1 MASIINTIVT
11 KFTADGAEQTAAAT
25 ENVTKAQTRLGQTS
39 ASNGRQFA
47 AQSQGLGGLV
57 AAYAGAAA
65 TSFALQQ
72 AFAALQKAA
81 QFDQIIQG
89 TNAFTSQ
96 FGQSAESVLRDVKR
110 ITQGQLSIAEA
121 ATSANIA
128 LSAGFST
135 KQLTEL
141 ADVATKSSRALGRDL
156 QDSFQRLVRGSAKL
170 EAELLDELGIFT
182 RIEPAVEKYAA
193 AVGKSTT
200 ALSEFERRQ
209 AFVNSVIAEGQSKF
223 AVIDTSNNTAAQSY
237 ARLAA
242 TITDLALTIGNVIA
256 NALVPLAEYINNN
269 LSAAFG
275 TFGVITALI
284 LSKTNQ
290 LASEGLKTL
299 TDKITT
305 TSGALSTSFVGSGKA
320 ATEVLGELSNA
331 TDSYNTRLGKGLGDQ
346 KARRDEL
353 INFAKAG
360 TITVN
365 QVRELNTIVEA
376 QKKRDEESKASLT
389 AKLATLDK
397 TSKTYERLDKDLKNT
412 NISLAQNERQIIAN
426 NKVLAEQSKLA
437 NAAAVSTALFGK
449 AVGIVGSAF
458 GKALSFLNVI
468 LTLYSV
474 LSLIGPLIAQAF
486 GGFNVFDKLLLTL
499 GEIGK
504 NLLGLDKNSKALS
517 AGIQGY
523 AAGVAE
529 AAFQAQNLKG
539 NVEGV
544 IKEKALFGL
553 FTIDVKINAE
563 TIQKTIAD
571 AITAGTEEAEKAR
584 SRGRLQ
590 VLGSALE
597 FGLPQETIPQVTEES
612 LGVDA
617 QRAYN
622 AEIER
627 RIKLS
632 QEKLS
637 KATDASSLKLVQAEI
652 EGLKQIINLGK
663 EQLQIVGL
671 ISADTGISTKEL
683 FKYVSATREGTLS
696 IRTLNGQVEG
706 QVYTIEQIL
715 ALEESRRKGAQELTN
730 IQQRL
735 VAFNVNT
742 ILNTE
747 KLNKAQL
754 DLNGIGKAR
763 SDLLATEEE
772 ILKQIRDLQQANIP
786 FEDSRLQK
794 LREQLDLYRQQRT
807 EFNKQADVQESIL
820 RVQDSIR
827 KTFSSQ
833 INALNNITGLVDT
846 SGKLATD
853 DLEVKRNQLD
863 ILKETAAAGDQL
875 RKSIPIAEGETLES
889 TFNGVEQTI
898 LKASDSAKSALAGS
912 ILESIKKATELTK
925 EYEKQTIE
933 LQKQAQ
939 STRLSI
945 QREELTLQQQV
956 NDKQREYT
964 TLIIQN
970 QINAI
975 QRQQRVNELAAERID
990 ILRKGREEEI
1000 KSQTSGVLAPLFSD
1014 QQKRLIEIRFKE
1026 EELNDLKRALG
1037 AQVASAA
1044 ATLRK
1049 EEELARTNQQFDTER
1064 LSIQQRL
1071 NDNDIAGRTLDITSR
1086 IEETKRQQALFEKQS
1101 QAIQEQIKAF
1111 LEHPRELSKV
1121 LSQNIQ
1127 DQLEIA
1133 KRVNPDRAATFEELG
1148 RTVEERQKALDLRI
1162 VGQVQEISSKLTA
1175 AAEGV
1180 RSAQSDYLDALIAQK
1195 NALDT
1200 TAESQKKLLE
1210 LEKKISDARTT
1221 EAVAAAQAKYNTVI
1235 AETGNRLLA
1244 AQQSLDILKREAER
1258 AGNSF
1263 IIVAVRFAES
1273 IGSNLEKGINS
1284 LVDAIANGTLTL
1296 ENFKQGFKQFIISI
1310 LSDVTKA
1317 ILNELITK
1325 PIKDLVFGFTR
1336 DLISGLSGS
1345 TISETLAKNIT
1356 PAISSSLTSS
1366 LGENIT
1372 KSITGLKDIGI
1383 TPVYVTN
1390 MAEFCA
1396 CASGGS
1402 AAQGG
1407 AGAASTL
1414 AQGGA
1419 GRMLYDRP
1427 IGPMMP
1433 AAQQAATQN
1442 LPFSAAPFPPPRP
1455 AALGGAVT
1463 PAITQ
1468 AANQGL
1474 NRSVGS
1480 SSLVGGGGTS
1490 PPLNVRRVE
1499 TVETGADGKLNS
1511 PTPVEVTN
1519 TGDIGTAV
1527 EGALPQALSGAV
1539 NPAAGASLTALNPTG
1554 GASTILSPPSIYNPA
1569 GVGSMISSGTS
1580 LVPRGPFGL
1589 FGNTQVLNPTGPGGF
1604 GAMGLR
1610 TGAGFNG
1617 TVTNGTS
1624 AFGGP
1629 GYATTFG
1636 GGTPIGAGNP
1646 GSIAGAPSVTS
1657 FGPTAFETSGF
1668 KLGNRADAGGSGGA
1682 TEALNEQ
1689 LDLTKEKFASLDTGT
1704 ESLTDNFS
1712 SLGTDVVDASS
1723 GVTEIASSSDV
1734 LNGSLAQQ
1742 AVASEGVISA
1752 AVAQQATSAA
1762 LETADTVE
1770 AASSQMVATNGY
1782 QAAAAL
1788 AAVGSAGAG
1797 GGFGSF
1803 IPVGALGGYIS
1814 KSGTGA
1820 FARFAAGGGVMMRDR
1835 VPSLLEPGEFVMKKT
1850 SVDSIGKGN
1859 LERMNATGKSSG
1871 NPTNIKVQIENK
1883 GSEKEAQQGETQMDG
1898 ETAIVKLILKDLNSN
1913 GPIRRSI
1920 RGNM

>member
-1 MASIINTIVT
+1 MAGIINSIVT
-11 KFTADGAEQTAAAT
+11 KFSTDGAEQTAAAT

-72 AFAALQKAA
+72 AFSALQKAA

-96 FGQSAESVLRDVKR
+96 FGQSADGVLKDIKR

-223 AVIDTSNNTAAQSY
+223 SVIDTSNNTAAQSY

-242 TITDLALTIGNVIA
+242 TITDLALTVGNVLA

-275 TFGVITALI
+275 TFGIITALI

-290 LASEGLKTL
+290 LASEGLTNL
-299 TDKITT
+299 TNKITSF
-305 TSGALSTSFVGSGKA
+305 SGALSTSFVGSGKA
-320 ATEVLGELSNA
+320 ATEVLGELSKE
-331 TDSYNTRLGKGLGDQ
+331 TETYNTKLGKGLGDQ

-360 TITVN
+360 SITVN

-376 QKKRDEESKASLT
+376 QVKRDEASKASLT
-389 AKLATLDK
+389 AKLSTLDA
-397 TSKTYERLDKDLKNT
+397 TSKTYERYSTQLKNT
-412 NISLAQNERQIIAN
+412 EISLAQNEKQILAN

-468 LTLYSV
+468 LALYSV
-474 LSLIGPLIAQAF
+474 ISLIGPLIAQAF
-486 GGFNVFDKLLLTL
+486 GGFNVLDKLLLTL

-504 NLLGLDKNSKALS
+504 NLLGLDKNSKALQ

-544 IKEKALFGL
+544 VKEKALFGL

-571 AITAGTEEAEKAR
+571 AITAGTEAAEKAR
-584 SRGRLQ
+584 SRGRMQ

-597 FGLPQETIPQVTEES
+597 FGPTVVENASVISEDQLNI
-612 LGVDA
+612 DA
-617 QRAYN
+617 QRDYN
-622 AEIER
+622 TEIER
-627 RIKLS
+627 RIELS

-637 KATDASSLKLVQAEI
+637 KATDASTLKLIQAEI

-683 FKYVSATREGTLS
+683 FKYVSATKEGALN
-696 IRTLNGQVEG
+696 IKTLNGQVQG
-706 QVYTIEQIL
+706 QVYTTEQIL

-763 SDLLATEEE
+763 SDLLASEESVVT
-772 ILKQIRDLQQANIP
+772 QIRDLQQSGVT
-786 FEDSRLQK
+786 FDDSRLLL
-794 LREQLDLYRQQRT
+794 LREQLDLFKQQRT
-807 EFNKQADVQESIL
+807 EFNKQAEVQESIL

-833 INALNNITGLVDT
+833 INALSNITGLVDA

-875 RKSIPIAEGETLES
+875 RKSIPILEGETLES
-889 TFNGVEQTI
+889 TFNGVEQQI

-933 LQKQAQ
+933 LQKQAL
-939 STRLSI
+939 STRITI
-945 QREELTLQQQV
+945 QREDLQLQQQI
-956 NDKQREYT
+956 NEKQKELN

-975 QRQQRVNELAAERID
+975 ARQQRVNELSAERID
-990 ILRKGREEEI
+990 ILRKGREEEA
-1000 KSQTSGVLAPLFSD
+1000 KSITSGVLGPLFTD
-1014 QQKRLIEIRFKE
+1014 QQKKLIEIRFRQ

-1037 AQVASAA
+1037 AQVASAKQ
-1044 ATLRK
+1044 TLDAEVR
-1049 EEELARTNQQFDTER
+1049 LARENSTRED
-1064 LSIQQRL
+1064 QRL
-1071 NDNDIAGRTLDITSR
+1071 ALQRGILELDATQKATDIAFK
-1086 IEETKRQQALFEKQS
+1086 IEETKRQQEIFVKQS

-1111 LEHPRELSKV
+1111 LDHPRELAKV
-1121 LSQNIQ
+1121 LSQNVRDLIEVYKVNNPERAGALVGVEQ
-1127 DQLEIA
+1127 SITQRENLINEQLKKQIEDINKA
-1133 KRVNPDRAATFEELG
+1133 LTNGIDSVTNATRNQLAALQEQEKALG
-1148 RTVEERQKALDLRI
+1148 RTTEGQRQQL
-1162 VGQVQEISSKLTA
+1162 S
-1175 AAEGV
+1175 
-1180 RSAQSDYLDALIAQK
+1180 
-1195 NALDT
+1195 
-1200 TAESQKKLLE
+1200 
-1210 LEKKISDARTT
+1210 LEKQISDNRTN
-1221 EAVAAAQAKYNTVI
+1221 EAVTAAQARYNAVV

-1263 IIVAVRFAES
+1263 IIIAVKIAES
-1273 IGSNLEKGINS
+1273 ITSNLEKGINS

-1296 ENFKQGFKQFIISI
+1296 DGFKKGFKQFIISI
-1310 LSDVTKA
+1310 LSDITKA

-1325 PIKDLVFGFTR
+1325 PIKELVFGFTR

-1372 KSITGLKDIGI
+1372 KSISGLKDIGV
-1383 TPVYVTN
+1383 TPVFVTN
-1390 MAEFCA
+1390 VAEFCA
-1396 CASGGS
+1396 CANSGSAAGGAGSAAGGAGSAAASAAGS

-1407 AGAASTL
+1407 AGRIIYNS
-1414 AQGGA
+1414 
-1419 GRMLYDRP
+1419 P
-1427 IGPMMP
+1427 IGPNMP
-1433 AAQQAATQN
+1433 T
-1442 LPFSAAPFPPPRP
+1442 PRP
-1455 AALGGAVT
+1455 AALGGAVP
-1463 PAITQ
+1463 PAVSE
-1468 AANQGL
+1468 AAGRAV

-1480 SSLVGGGGTS
+1480 SPIIGEGNGPGTNANPLVVEAPQGATESFGPSILSPDYLNTDGATFGSFNTIRERITGPNGVPIDMPAGSFAQGLDPNRFRTLADNPFGQVENINTIQNNRDLPGGGLLTDPNALWGS
-1490 PPLNVRRVE
+1490 KMPQQSGGLENLENLNT
-1499 TVETGADGKLNS
+1499 TVGDLDTTFQDFA
-1511 PTPVEVTN
+1511 PTISQIDSNFSAFGDKIGPV
-1519 TGDIGTAV
+1519 TGDIGNLGTQANSTLPTFAQLGTA
-1527 EGALPQALSGAV
+1527 GDQS
-1539 NPAAGASLTALNPTG
+1539 AG
-1554 GASTILSPPSIYNPA
+1554 
-1569 GVGSMISSGTS
+1569 S
-1580 LVPRGPFGL
+1580 LVTAAI
-1589 FGNTQVLNPTGPGGF
+1589 NTGQESAATQ
-1604 GAMGLR
+1604 
-1610 TGAGFNG
+1610 
-1617 TVTNGTS
+1617 TVT
-1624 AFGGP
+1624 
-1629 GYATTFG
+1629 
-1636 GGTPIGAGNP
+1636 
-1646 GSIAGAPSVTS
+1646 
-1657 FGPTAFETSGF
+1657 
-1668 KLGNRADAGGSGGA
+1668 
-1682 TEALNEQ
+1682 
-1689 LDLTKEKFASLDTGT
+1689 
-1704 ESLTDNFS
+1704 
-1712 SLGTDVVDASS
+1712 
-1723 GVTEIASSSDV
+1723 
-1734 LNGSLAQQ
+1734 GSLYAFN
-1742 AVASEGVISA
+1742 SA
-1752 AVAQQATSAA
+1752 LQ
-1762 LETADTVE
+1762 
-1770 AASSQMVATNGY
+1770 
-1782 QAAAAL
+1782 
-1788 AAVGSAGAG
+1788 AGAG
-1797 GGFGSF
+1797 GGL
-1803 IPVGALGGYIS
+1803 GAGENMFNLIGGMLPAS
-1814 KSGTGA
+1814 SGGIVQNNGA
-1820 FARFAAGGGVMMRDR
+1820 IARFAAGGGVMMRDR
-1835 VPSLLEPGEFVMKKT
+1835 VPSLLEPGEFVMKKS
-1850 SVDSIGKGN
+1850 SVDSIGRSSM
-1859 LERMNATGKSSG
+1859 ERMNATGRST
-1871 NPTNIKVQIENK
+1871 NTPTNIKVQVENQ
-1883 GSEKEAQQGETQMDG
+1883 GSPKEAEQRDTQVDG

-1920 RGNM
+1920 RGNV

>member
-290 LASEGLKTL
+290 LASEGLKNL

-320 ATEVLGELSNA
+320 AAEVLGELSNA

-504 NLLGLDKNSKALS
+504 NLLGLDKNSKALES
-517 AGIQGY
+517 GIQGY

-539 NVEGV
+539 NVEGIV
-544 IKEKALFGL
+544 KEKALFGL

-571 AITAGTEEAEKAR
+571 AIAAGTEEAEKAR

-597 FGLPQETIPQVTEES
+597 FGLPPEAIPEVTEES

-617 QRAYN
+617 QARYN

-632 QEKLS
+632 QDKLL

-671 ISADTGISTKEL
+671 ISADTGISAKEL

-772 ILKQIRDLQQANIP
+772 ISKQIRDLQQANIP

-833 INALNNITGLVDT
+833 INALNNITGLVDA

-875 RKSIPIAEGETLES
+875 RKSIPIPEGETLES
-889 TFNGVEQTI
+889 TFEAVEKRI
-898 LKASDSAKSALAGS
+898 LEASDSAKSALAGS
-912 ILESIKKATELTK
+912 ILESIKKAAELTK

-933 LQKQAQ
+933 LQKQALT
-939 STRLSI
+939 TRINI
-945 QREELTLQQQV
+945 QKEDLQLQQQI
-956 NDKQREYT
+956 NEKQKELN

-975 QRQQRVNELAAERID
+975 ARQQRVNELSAERID
-990 ILRKGREEEI
+990 ILRKGREEEA
-1000 KSQTSGVLAPLFSD
+1000 KSITSGVLGPLFTD

-1037 AQVASAA
+1037 AQVASAKQ
-1044 ATLRK
+1044 TLDAEVR
-1049 EEELARTNQQFDTER
+1049 LARENSTRED
-1064 LSIQQRL
+1064 QRL
-1071 NDNDIAGRTLDITSR
+1071 TIQRSILELDATQKATDIGFR
-1086 IEETKRQQALFEKQS
+1086 IEETKRQQEIFIKQS

-1111 LEHPRELSKV
+1111 LDHPRELAKV
-1121 LSQNIQ
+1121 LSQNVRDLIEVYKVNNPERAGALVGVQ
-1127 DQLEIA
+1127 QSITQRENLINEQLKKQIEDINRSLTNGIDSVTNATRNNLIA
-1133 KRVNPDRAATFEELG
+1133 LQEQEKALG
-1148 RTVEERQKALDLRI
+1148 RTVEGQRQQL
-1162 VGQVQEISSKLTA
+1162 S
-1175 AAEGV
+1175 
-1180 RSAQSDYLDALIAQK
+1180 
-1195 NALDT
+1195 
-1200 TAESQKKLLE
+1200 
-1210 LEKKISDARTT
+1210 LEKQISDTRTN
-1221 EAVAAAQAKYNTVI
+1221 EAVTAAQARYNAVVL
-1235 AETGNRLLA
+1235 ETGNRLLA
-1244 AQQSLDILKREAER
+1244 AQQSLEILKREAER

-1273 IGSNLEKGINS
+1273 VSSNLEKGINS

-1296 ENFKQGFKQFIISI
+1296 NNFKQGFKQFIISI

-1325 PIKDLVFGFTR
+1325 PIKELVFGFTR

-1396 CASGGS
+1396 CASGGA

-1419 GRMLYDRP
+1419 GRLMYDRP
-1427 IGPMMP
+1427 IGPMQPPTIAQRTAGTITQGGSGTVTQAGSSAIVQAGAQNVVSRGLGGRP
-1433 AAQQAATQN
+1433 ADAPTGTPTDPTSVVIDNPEALTKSLSVPILSSAGNLGATGAAGAAGAIGTEAANYGALNVTRSATQPLLSQPLAGAQLTSPAILGSTGINTNMGPAGFQSTFGVAGSYAGNGMITNKDFNTVTGTYGMSEVASPLSNINTGFQPPTRGVAFGDTSVAPGFDKGLTDTKVIEDFSSKLEEVNPKLGDFSGNFDNLNPSMIKWGENTSAATGNLDQLSNSANGLTNSTESMIPQLDMFGTATGMVTSAQTAGQAATVAQTTAIGTNTIATQQN
-1442 LPFSAAPFPPPRP
+1442 TIAENANT
-1455 AALGGAVT
+1455 GA
-1463 PAITQ
+1463 
-1468 AANQGL
+1468 
-1474 NRSVGS
+1474 S
-1480 SSLVGGGGTS
+1480 GGGGGGFFS
-1490 PPLNVRRVE
+1490 W
-1499 TVETGADGKLNS
+1499 
-1511 PTPVEVTN
+1511 
-1519 TGDIGTAV
+1519 IG
-1527 EGALPQALSGAV
+1527 S
-1539 NPAAGASLTALNPTG
+1539 
-1554 GASTILSPPSIYNPA
+1554 
-1569 GVGSMISSGTS
+1569 
-1580 LVPRGPFGL
+1580 L
-1589 FGNTQVLNPTGPGGF
+1589 FGF
-1604 GAMGLR
+1604 GQA
-1610 TGAGFNG
+1610 
-1617 TVTNGTS
+1617 
-1624 AFGGP
+1624 
-1629 GYATTFG
+1629 
-1636 GGTPIGAGNP
+1636 
-1646 GSIAGAPSVTS
+1646 
-1657 FGPTAFETSGF
+1657 
-1668 KLGNRADAGGSGGA
+1668 SGG
-1682 TEALNEQ
+1682 LVMN
-1689 LDLTKEKFASLDTGT
+1689 
-1704 ESLTDNFS
+1704 
-1712 SLGTDVVDASS
+1712 
-1723 GVTEIASSSDV
+1723 
-1734 LNGSLAQQ
+1734 NGA
-1742 AVASEGVISA
+1742 IS
-1752 AVAQQATSAA
+1752 
-1762 LETADTVE
+1762 
-1770 AASSQMVATNGY
+1770 
-1782 QAAAAL
+1782 
-1788 AAVGSAGAG
+1788 
-1797 GGFGSF
+1797 
-1803 IPVGALGGYIS
+1803 
-1814 KSGTGA
+1814 
-1820 FARFAAGGGVMMRDR
+1820 RFAAGGGVMMRDR

-1871 NPTNIKVQIENK
+1871 SPTNIKVQIENK